1 MCGVRVVVVGAHVLL
16 LPMMATCAPSGEK
29 AAPYGQLTAPCSVV
43 EMRSGAPSEPRTPL
57 PVLPTR
63 LVRPTEI
70 IVPIAATIRSTPSNT
85 VPTFRSGRCRSRAIL
100 ASHANLYTL
109 PIRNYVSHH
118 AILSYGGSNHYRLE
132 AHSLVIRV
140 WPFL

>member
-1 MCGVRVVVVGAHVLL
+1 MCGVKVVVVGAHVLW

-43 EMRSGAPSEPRTPL
+43 EMRSGAPSEPRTSL

-70 IVPIAATIRSTPSNT
+70 IVPIAATIKSMPSNT
-85 VPTFRSGRCRSRAIL
+85 VPTFRSGRCRRSWAIL
-100 ASHANLYTL
+100 ASHANRYTL
-109 PIRNYVSHH
+109 PLRNYVSHRP
-118 AILSYGGSNHYRLE
+118 ILSHGGSNHYRLK
-132 AHSLVIRV
+132 ACAC
-140 WPFL
+140 